1 MSNVMSMKHLRN
13 HVSRNAFDLSTRRCF
28 TAKVGEL
35 LPVFTKE
42 VLPGDK
48 FKFGLQ
54 SFTRTM
60 PVNSAAYTRIREYY
74 DYFFVPYRL
83 LWRYFDEF
91 IVQTNKSNPQFANNL
106 TQSAVT
112 TSLYHPQFKLGSLL
126 GLLNNVFSITSG
138 AANKGHY
145 NEFGF
150 RRDQTFFKLLS
161 YLGYGSFF
169 VQPNSINGTL
179 SSTNRYKLSDGK
191 DSNSDDSLYNLSVNA
206 FPLLAYQKI
215 YADYFRNTQWENNA
229 PYTYNV
235 DYLSGSSVSIPISQ
249 LGVTSGSNLPNL
261 VNSCMFDLRYC
272 NWNKDLFTGVMPS
285 PQYGDSAIIGDVTSP
300 TSIQL
305 VNGSFVGNLNS
316 PSDDSAKLDVSKN
329 SNANGLVNSDSVITS
344 GLNAR
349 NLQFSAL
356 SGSASL
362 TKGEVSQISVLA
374 LRQAEALQKW
384 KEISLSGRQDY
395 KEQIEKHFG
404 VSVPAVRSNM
414 CEWIGGSSSNLDISE
429 VVNNNLQGINS
440 SGSSVAADVA
450 GKGVGVM
457 QGHESFEAKEH
468 GIIMCIYHAVPLL
481 DYGKQ
486 VVDPLLLKGSVY
498 DYAIPEFDRIG
509 MQPLPALCLDG
520 SSAFTQ
526 FSAQPD
532 NLDSSY
538 PYRFKTL
545 GYVPRYADYKT
556 SIDTVGGAFESSLKF
571 WVAPVNKDYL
581 TKYLENFKD
590 QNSLNSNFFKVNP
603 SVMNPIFVGD
613 ADSSVDSDT
622 FLINSFHDIKA
633 VRNLDY
639 DGLPY

>member
-60 PVNSAAYTRIREYY
+60 PVNSAAYTRIKEYY

-91 IVQTNKSNPQFANNL
+91 IVQTNKSNPQFASDISK
-106 TQSAVT
+106 SAVT
-112 TSLYHPQFKLGSLL
+112 TSLYHPQISLGYIRNFLQYTSVLKPSDK
-126 GLLNNVFSITSG
+126 NV
-138 AANKGHY
+138 GHF

-150 RRDQTFFKLLS
+150 KRDETCFKLLS
-161 YLGYGSFF
+161 YLGYGAFF
-169 VQPNSINGTL
+169 NTKV
-179 SSTNRYKLSDGK
+179 SSAGNVEY
-191 DSNSDDSLYNLSVNA
+191 SLHDPSGDFNFLVNA

-215 YADYFRNTQWENNA
+215 YSDYFRNTQWENNA

-235 DYLSGSSVSIPISQ
+235 DYLTGNQNVIPVNKYYSSNGSFYNI
-249 LGVTSGSNLPNL
+249 VTSSTI
-261 VNSCMFDLRYC
+261 FDLRYC
-272 NWNKDLFTGVMPS
+272 NWNKDLFTGLMPS
-285 PQYGDSAIIGDVTSP
+285 PQYGDSAIIGDITSP
-300 TSIQL
+300 TL
-305 VNGSFVGNLNS
+305 VQMNNGSFVGNLNS
-316 PSDDSAKLDVSKN
+316 PSDDVAKLDVSRN
-329 SNANGLVNSDSVITS
+329 SNAQGLVNADSVITT
-344 GLNAR
+344 GFNAR
-349 NLQFSAL
+349 NIQFSGL
-356 SGSASL
+356 SGSVTL

-395 KEQIEKHFG
+395 KDQIEKHFG
-404 VSVPAVRSNM
+404 VSVPHVRSNM

-429 VVNNNLQGINS
+429 VVNNNLQGIND

-468 GIIMCIYHAVPLL
+468 GLIMCIYHAVPLL

-509 MQPLPALCLDG
+509 MQPLPSVCLDG

-532 NLDSSY
+532 NVDSSFS
-538 PYRFKTL
+538 YRYKTL

-556 SIDTVGGAFESSLKF
+556 SVDTVGGAFETSLKY

-581 TKYLENFKD
+581 NKYLSNFQD
-590 QNSLNSNFFKVNP
+590 QNSLNANFFKVNP
-603 SVMNPIFVGD
+603 SVMNPIFIAD

-622 FLINSFHDIKA
+622 FLINSYHDIKA

>member
-60 PVNSAAYTRIREYY
+60 PVNSAAYTRIKEYY

-91 IVQTNKSNPQFANNL
+91 IVQTSKSNPQFASGIS
-106 TQSAVT
+106 QSAVSN
-112 TSLYHPQFKLGSLL
+112 SLYHPQFKLGAVKDYLNALYSTVDGDKNL
-126 GLLNNVFSITSG
+126 GHF
-138 AANKGHY
+138 

-150 RRDQTFFKLLS
+150 KRDATSFKLLS

-169 VQPNSINGTL
+169 TYFADTSAPYS
-179 SSTNRYKLSDGK
+179 LSDGK
-191 DSNSDDSLYNLSVNA
+191 SATDDSSLYHLFVNA
-206 FPLLAYQKI
+206 FPVLAYQKI
-215 YADYFRNTQWENNA
+215 YADYFRNSQWENNA
-229 PYTYNV
+229 PFTYNV
-235 DYLSGSSVSIPISQ
+235 DYLVGSSLAVPVDKLWSKVGDVYKI
-249 LGVTSGSNLPNL
+249 
-261 VNSCMFDLRYC
+261 NSSSCLFDLRYC

-285 PQYGDSAIIGDVTSP
+285 PQYGDSAIIGDITSP
-300 TSIQL
+300 TSIRL
-305 VNGSFVGNLNS
+305 NNGSFVGNVNS
-316 PSDDSAKLDVSKN
+316 PSDDAAKLDVSRN
-329 SNANGLVNSDSVITS
+329 SNANGLVNADSVITT

-349 NLQFSAL
+349 NLQFSGL
-356 SGSASL
+356 SGSATL

-404 VSVPAVRSNM
+404 VSVPAVRSNL
-414 CEWIGGSSSNLDISE
+414 CDWIGGFSSNLDISE

-457 QGHESFEAKEH
+457 QGHESFEASEH
-468 GIIMCIYHAVPLL
+468 GLIMCIYHAVPLL

-486 VVDPLLLKGSVY
+486 VVDPLLLKSSVY

-532 NLDSSY
+532 NVDSSY

-556 SIDTVGGAFESSLKF
+556 SIDTVGGAFETSLKY
-571 WVAPVNKDYL
+571 WVAPVNKAYL
-581 TKYLENFKD
+581 TKYLKNFQD

-603 SVMNPIFVGD
+603 SVMNPIFIGD

>member
-60 PVNSAAYTRIREYY
+60 PVNSAAYTRIKEYY

-91 IVQTNKSNPQFANNL
+91 IVQTSKSNPQFASGIS
-106 TQSAVT
+106 QSAVSN
-112 TSLYHPQFKLGSLL
+112 SLYHPQFKLGYVKDYLNALYSTVDGDKNL
-126 GLLNNVFSITSG
+126 GHF
-138 AANKGHY
+138 

-150 RRDQTFFKLLS
+150 KRDATSFKLLS

-169 VQPNSINGTL
+169 NYFAG
-179 SSTNRYKLSDGK
+179 SSTPYALSDGK
-191 DSNSDDSLYNLSVNA
+191 PSTDDSSLYHLFVNA
-206 FPLLAYQKI
+206 FPVLAYQKI
-215 YADYFRNTQWENNA
+215 YADYFRNSQWENNA
-229 PYTYNV
+229 PFTYNV
-235 DYLSGSSVSIPISQ
+235 DYLV
-249 LGVTSGSNLPNL
+249 GSNLAVPVNNL
-261 VNSCMFDLRYC
+261 WSKVGDVYKISSSSCLFDLRYC

-285 PQYGDSAIIGDVTSP
+285 PQYGDSAIIGDITSP

-305 VNGSFVGNLNS
+305 NNGSFVGNVNS
-316 PSDDSAKLDVSKN
+316 PSDDAAKLDVSRN
-329 SNANGLVNSDSVITS
+329 SNANGLVNADSVITT

-349 NLQFSAL
+349 NLQFSGL
-356 SGSASL
+356 SGSATL

-404 VSVPAVRSNM
+404 VSVPNVRSNL

-457 QGHESFEAKEH
+457 QGHESFEAHEH
-468 GIIMCIYHAVPLL
+468 GLIMCIYHAVPLL

-486 VVDPLLLKGSVY
+486 VVDPLLLKSSVY

-532 NLDSSY
+532 NVDSSY

-556 SIDTVGGAFESSLKF
+556 SIDTVGGAFETSLKY

-581 TKYLENFKD
+581 SKYLKNFQD

-603 SVMNPIFVGD
+603 SVMNPIFIGD

>member
-1 MSNVMSMKHLRN
+1 MSNVMSIKHLRN

-60 PVNSAAYTRIREYY
+60 PVNSAAYTRIKEYY

-83 LWRYFDEF
+83 LWRFFDEF
-91 IVQTNKSNPQFANNL
+91 IVQTNKSNPQFAKSIL
-106 TQSAVT
+106 SSAVT
-112 TSLYHPQFKLGSLL
+112 TSLYHPQFRLGFLKDYLNALFTTVQGDKNL
-126 GLLNNVFSITSG
+126 GHF
-138 AANKGHY
+138 

-150 RRDQTFFKLLS
+150 KRDSTSFKLLS
-161 YLGYGSFF
+161 YLGYGAFF
-169 VQPNSINGTL
+169 NYNPAST
-179 SSTNRYKLSDGK
+179 SSPYSLSDGK
-191 DSNSDDSLYNLSVNA
+191 SSSADDALYHLMVNA

-229 PYTYNV
+229 PFTYNV
-235 DYLSGSSVSIPISQ
+235 DYLTGANVDIPI
-249 LGVTSGSNLPNL
+249 TNLFTRNGDKFII
-261 VNSCMFDLRYC
+261 NSSACLFDLRYC

-285 PQYGDSAIIGDVTSP
+285 PQYGDSAIIGDITSP

-305 VNGSFVGNLNS
+305 NNGSFVGNLNS
-316 PSDDSAKLDVSKN
+316 PSDDAAKLDVSRN
-329 SNANGLVNSDSVITS
+329 SNANGLVNADSIIIA

-349 NLQFSAL
+349 NLTFSGLA
-356 SGSASL
+356 GSATL

-395 KEQIEKHFG
+395 KDQIENHFG
-404 VSVPAVRSNM
+404 VSVPNVRSNM
-414 CEWIGGSSSNLDISE
+414 CDWIGGSSSNLDISE
-429 VVNNNLQGINS
+429 VVNNNLQGIND

-498 DYAIPEFDRIG
+498 DYAIPEFDKIG

-532 NLDSSY
+532 NVDSSY

-556 SIDTVGGAFESSLKF
+556 SIDTVGGAFETSLKY

-581 TKYLENFKD
+581 NKYLHNFQD
-590 QNSLNSNFFKVNP
+590 QNSLNANFFKVNP
-603 SVMNPIFVGD
+603 SVMNPIFIGD

-622 FLINSFHDIKA
+622 FLINSYHDIKA

>member
-60 PVNSAAYTRIREYY
+60 PVNSAAYTRIKEYY

-91 IVQTNKSNPQFANNL
+91 IVQTNKSNPQFASSIS
-106 TQSAVT
+106 QSAVT
-112 TSLYHPQFKLGSLL
+112 TSLYHPQIKLGQVMDF
-126 GLLNNVFSITSG
+126 LNALSNVKVGSK
-138 AANKGHY
+138 NEGHF

-150 RRDQTFFKLLS
+150 KRDETAFKLMC

-169 VQPNSINGTL
+169 VQNSTGIK
-179 SSTNRYKLSDGK
+179 YAMSDNKTASVDG
-191 DSNSDDSLYNLSVNA
+191 SLYNLMVNA
-206 FPLLAYQKI
+206 FPFLAYQKI
-215 YADYFRNTQWENNA
+215 YADYFRNTQWENNS

-235 DYLSGSSVSIPISQ
+235 DYL
-249 LGVTSGSNLPNL
+249 TGSNYGLP
-261 VNSCMFDLRYC
+261 VNSLWSKSGDVYNVTKSSCLFDLRYC

-285 PQYGDSAIIGDVTSP
+285 PQYGDSAIIGDITSP
-300 TSIQL
+300 TSIRL
-305 VNGSFVGNLNS
+305 NSGSFIGSINS
-316 PSDDSAKLDVSKN
+316 PSDDSVKLDVSRN
-329 SNANGLVNSDSVITS
+329 SNAQGLVNSESVITT
-344 GLNAR
+344 GLNGR
-349 NLQFSAL
+349 NLQITGVA
-356 SGSASL
+356 GSATL

-395 KEQIEKHFG
+395 KDQIEKHFG
-404 VSVPAVRSNM
+404 VSVPNVRSNM
-414 CEWIGGSSSNLDISE
+414 CDWIGGSSSNLDISE
-429 VVNNNLQGINS
+429 VVNNNLQGINDN
-440 SGSSVAADVA
+440 GSSVAADVA

-520 SSAFTQ
+520 TSAFTQ

-532 NLDSSY
+532 NVDSSY

-556 SIDTVGGAFESSLKF
+556 SIDTVGGAFETSLKY

-581 TKYLENFKD
+581 NKYLANFQD

-603 SVMNPIFVGD
+603 SVMNPIFIGD

-622 FLINSFHDIKA
+622 FLINSYHDIKA